1 MTKWYPLTCIG
12 LRLTDLDLRLFL
24 VDEYS
29 LECLRAS
36 MAVFKLFTKAQL
48 WMALF
53 GKCLNWFRRICPWTT
68 TNLSTLA
75 SCIMTVVISTG
86 SRRLSCIIWHRTGA
100 EEMMTQ
106 PSCSVNTSQLC
117 YRLSHSQFSQELTV
131 LAHAHH
137 GWARPRAMQSMTFLH
152 IDKEWTW

>member
-1 MTKWYPLTCIG
+1 MNCCSPLTFIG

-53 GKCLNWFRRICPWTT
+53 GKCLNWFRMICPWTT
-68 TNLSTLA
+68 MNLSTLA
-75 SCIMTVVISTG
+75 SCIMTAVISAGGQQT
-86 SRRLSCIIWHRTGA
+86 
-100 EEMMTQ
+100 TQ
-106 PSCSVNTSQLC
+106 VHHLEAYWYRGNDDTSFLQGKRILAVL
-117 YRLSHSQFSQELTV
+117 YRLSHSLCSKQLML
-131 LAHAHH
+131 LAHAHD
-137 GWARPRAMQSMTFLH
+137 GWARPRAMQSMTILH
-152 IDKEWTW
+152 IDKE

>member
-1 MTKWYPLTCIG
+1 MTNWYSLTFIG

-53 GKCLNWFRRICPWTT
+53 GKCLNWLRMICPWTT
-68 TNLSTLA
+68 MNLSTLA
-75 SCIMTVVISTG
+75 SCIMTAVISAVGQLTTQLQHLE
-86 SRRLSCIIWHRTGA
+86 SYWHRGNDDTPFLQGKHISA
-100 EEMMTQ
+100 
-106 PSCSVNTSQLC
+106 VL
-117 YRLSHSQFSQELTV
+117 YRLSHSWFSKELTV
-131 LAHAHH
+131 LARAHH
-137 GWARPRAMQSMTFLH
+137 GSAKPRAMQSLTFCR
-152 IDKEWTW
+152 